1 MPFFTQYTP
10 DGLGVS
16 HRGEGVV
23 TGAEVIAAA
32 AEHHRLEERARKLR
46 YGFVDFSQVS
56 ELRVSAAEVQAIAD
70 EDRMTAALTP
80 NAVVAVIAPLDHAFG
95 VSRMWETLMDATKWT
110 TRIFRDRDEA
120 LAWLRKQVPNAAA

>member
-1 MPFFTQYTP
+1 MTYFTEFTP
-10 DGLGVS
+10 DGTGVL
-16 HRGEGVV
+16 HRGEGIV
-23 TGAEVIAAA
+23 TGPDLIAAA

-56 ELRVSAAEVQAIAD
+56 ELRVSAVEVQTIAD
-70 EDRMTAALTP
+70 ENRRTAVFTP

-95 VSRMWETLMDATKWT
+95 VSRMWETLMDATNWT

-120 LAWLRKQVPNAAA
+120 LAWLRKQIPNAVS